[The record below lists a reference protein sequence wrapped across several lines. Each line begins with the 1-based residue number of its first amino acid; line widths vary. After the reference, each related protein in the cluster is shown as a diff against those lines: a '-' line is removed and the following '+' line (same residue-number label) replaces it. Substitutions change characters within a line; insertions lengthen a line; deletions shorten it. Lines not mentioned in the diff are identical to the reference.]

1 MIATRTEDGTI
12 YLLNSWQMHTEYKA
26 IVNLQRSNGNVLTN
40 VQGGPSFHR
49 DPLSA
54 DAWFY
59 GWKLTFRP
67 SGKPSLPPEV
77 FPG

>member
-1 MIATRTEDGTI
+1 MTTMQTDDRTDI
-12 YLLNSWQMHTEYKA
+12 LLSSWQMHSNYKH
-26 IVNLQRSNGNVLTN
+26 IVNAQRRSGNVLTN

-49 DPLSA
+49 DPTST